1 MENMNEGKGR
11 DDSWHGRAIFFLG
24 GECHFILY
32 QLSTLYLFIF
42 LKKLCCRFGAANKT
56 TREMISTYFC
66 FQDEPP
72 LL

>member
-1 MENMNEGKGR
+1 MENMNERKGR

-42 LKKLCCRFGAANKT
+42 
-56 TREMISTYFC
+56 
-66 FQDEPP
+66 
-72 LL
+72 

>member
-42 LKKLCCRFGAANKT
+42 KKSCVVDL
-56 TREMISTYFC
+56 
-66 FQDEPP
+66 EPRIRQQEK
-72 LL
+72 